1 MSGWDEYATVL
12 GEVLRTAPADT
23 EVFLRAPGGRHLALH
38 KRPTRWAVH
47 LSSRAYGTD
56 GAAEGL
62 GWVGTPQ
69 GYALPPPDPADAVTG
84 LVGTA
89 VRTLR
94 EILLVGVPGEVTATA
109 RRTGGPAP
117 DLAALRF
124 PLPPAAELDTA
135 GWRRD
140 PRSPFW
146 TDERTG
152 ARVLF
157 QPVAKPP
164 PGPWDDLPALR
175 RALARDHATAGCL
188 ISADPVTVADEAGL
202 AHLAK
207 VTHAGSPGVSYV
219 LTVWFLRSTR
229 AVCVQHLIDAPPA
242 PDPRSSAPSP
252 HPYDPALTT
261 ALPYLPSDEKSLDA
275 SYPDH
280 PLTLSRVWLHS
291 LPLRLKFDPS
301 FAASPR

>member
-1 MSGWDEYATVL
+1 MSASGSPFVP
-12 GEVLRTAPADT
+12 RTPPRCA
-23 EVFLRAPGGRHLALH
+23 
-38 KRPTRWAVH
+38 
-47 LSSRAYGTD
+47 SRCR
-56 GAAEGL
+56 
-62 GWVGTPQ
+62 
-69 GYALPPPDPADAVTG
+69 PPPN
-84 LVGTA
+84 
-89 VRTLR
+89 
-94 EILLVGVPGEVTATA
+94 
-109 RRTGGPAP
+109 
-117 DLAALRF
+117 F
-124 PLPPAAELDTA
+124 DTA

-146 TDERTG
+146 TDERIG

-157 QPVAKPP
+157 QADAKPP

-188 ISADPVTVADEAGL
+188 ISADPVTVADVKGL

-207 VTHAGSPGVSYV
+207 VTQSGRPGVPYV
-219 LTVWFLRSTR
+219 LTVWFPRTTR

-261 ALPYLPSDEKSLDA
+261 ALPYLPSDEEPHDA
-275 SYPDH
+275 AHPDQ
-280 PLTLSRVWLHS
+280 PLALSRAWLRS